1 MKAILLSLPPK
12 QVANILNE
20 KQTAIVRKTTPKRD
34 LPIDVYVYCA
44 KGDYIGRIS
53 NKYVG
58 KVVANF
64 TIKKVER
71 FTQGLNEV
79 EYENVPKIALNEYD
93 YWGLEALM
101 EKACLT
107 DEELSKYVPDLS
119 FYAWYISDL
128 QIFDTPK
135 SLSEFTSLGKV
146 QASDCESCEW
156 RETCETS
163 FYKECDGKAYHQLK
177 RAPSDWRYIEA

>member
-12 QVANILNE
+12 QVANILNG
-20 KQTAIVRKTTPKRD
+20 KQTAIVRKTTPKCD

-44 KGDYIGRIS
+44 KGDYIGHIS

-79 EYENVPKIALNEYD
+79 EYENVPNFALKDYD
-93 YWGLEALM
+93 YWGLEALT
-101 EKACLT
+101 EKACLD
-107 DEELSKYVPDLS
+107 DEELSKHAPDLS

-128 QIFDTPK
+128 QIFDKPK
-135 SLSEFTSLGKV
+135 ELSDLRYWGCLDKVKQAPRTFTYVEEL
-146 QASDCESCEW
+146 E
-156 RETCETS
+156 
-163 FYKECDGKAYHQLK
+163 
-177 RAPSDWRYIEA
+177 